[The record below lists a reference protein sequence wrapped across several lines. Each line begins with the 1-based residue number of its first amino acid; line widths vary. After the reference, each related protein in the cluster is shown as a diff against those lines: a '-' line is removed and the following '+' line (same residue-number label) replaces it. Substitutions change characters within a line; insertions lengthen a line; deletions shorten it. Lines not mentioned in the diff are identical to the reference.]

1 MSTDPNAGD
10 DRALFV
16 ADFYPELGE
25 YLAELHAGGY
35 DAVAARARFMFWLA
49 ANVEGAPVRPRG
61 AGSFPAGRFTA
72 GRFTA
77 GPFTAGP
84 FGADGE
90 LMDYLAEAV
99 KVPEPD
105 REEIAELAA
114 RIEVGRR
121 AEDRLADGGDAL
133 TADDAGGLERA
144 AERGR
149 QARNRLLEGYLRL
162 VVSIAERYAERGVPF
177 PDLVRA
183 GRLGLSRAV
192 EKFDAGKGYH
202 FPVYA
207 AWWIRQAITQA
218 VAANVAGPRVP
229 EHTVEAITEIVKAQ
243 RRLAGE
249 LGREPTPEEL
259 AAEFGPRPED
269 AGP

>member
-1 MSTDPNAGD
+1 MSTDPNAD
-10 DRALFV
+10 DRGLFV
-16 ADFYPELGE
+16 ADFYPQLGE
-25 YLAELHAGGY
+25 YLAELHASGY

-49 ANVEGAPVRPRG
+49 ANVEGAPVAPRG
-61 AGSFPAGRFTA
+61 AGPV
-72 GRFTA
+72 TA
-77 GPFTAGP
+77 GPVTAGP
-84 FGADGE
+84 FGAGPFGADSE

-114 RIEVGRR
+114 RIGVGRR
-121 AEDRLADGGDAL
+121 AEDGLAVGGDAL
-133 TADDAGGLERA
+133 TADEAAGLERA

-149 QARNRLLEGYLRL
+149 QAQNRLLEGHLRL
-162 VVSIAERYAERGVPF
+162 VVGIAERYAGRSVPF

-183 GRLGLSRAV
+183 GSLGLSRAV
-192 EKFDAGKGYH
+192 EVFDPGKGYD

-207 AWWIRQAITQA
+207 GWWIRQAITRA
-218 VAANVAGPRVP
+218 LAANVRGPRIPV
-229 EHTVEAITEIVKAQ
+229 HTVEAITEIVQAQ

-259 AAEFGPRPED
+259 AAEFGTRPED

>member
-1 MSTDPNAGD
+1 MSTDPSAGD

-25 YLAELHAGGY
+25 YLAGLHTGGY

-49 ANVEGAPVRPRG
+49 ANVEGDLVRPRG
-61 AGSFPAGRFTA
+61 EGA
-72 GRFTA
+72 
-77 GPFTAGP
+77 
-84 FGADGE
+84 FGADRE

-114 RIEVGRR
+114 RIEVGRH
-121 AEDRLADGGDAL
+121 AEDRLAVGGDAL
-133 TADDAGGLERA
+133 TTDEAAGLERA

-149 QARNRLLEGYLRL
+149 QARNRLLEGHLRL
-162 VVSIAERYAERGVPF
+162 VVGIAERYADRGVPF
-177 PDLVRA
+177 PDLVRE
-183 GRLGLSRAV
+183 GSLGLSRAV
-192 EKFDAGKGYH
+192 EKFDPGKGYN

-207 AWWIRQAITQA
+207 RWWIRQAITRA
-218 VAANVAGPRVP
+218 VAVNVAGPRVP
-229 EHTVEAITEIVKAQ
+229 EHTVEAITEIVRVQ

-259 AAEFGPRPED
+259 AAEFGGGPED